1 MLNEVLKNI
10 DDYTLSDQ
18 EEYFGRLFGLLIFR
32 FEDFKVEILDE
43 FKEYLDDN
51 LQKKIIDIY
60 KVQKKAELEKILEER
75 ELVQGINSERIDNLK
90 MDTQVD
96 SFEKLSKRLYHNLN
110 NNSFVT
116 SQFLENNPNK
126 NSDFMSYY
134 LIFGM
139 LEIIYNDYRKKL
151 ERQRILTKY
160 SNNFLK
166 KLYADIGIDLM
177 GKNPNGEDV
186 DSNFNSYGL
195 ITIKDKSI
203 DIFCDKD
210 NQVLVDS
217 VIKKNY
223 SVLSGKRLLL
233 ECLEYLYK
241 ENLIKDLSFRVDG
254 ILSDGL
260 WLLEDRDFGA
270 SLTNN
275 IGELPEI
282 SRFYNLDNPEDGLWI
297 FHDKNKLE
305 ISFEELCSEFELL
318 EDSVVTQL
326 VHLEYYSEANNY
338 FIRHIDHEYIIYSLN
353 EYEERLKNNK
363 KKGRGKVK
371 TFKVNKSK
379 IPFCFCY
386 KDQLFLYV
394 VLNSFFNHKE
404 LIEEYFEGF
413 DLKE

>member
-116 SQFLENNPNK
+116 SQFLENNPNN
-126 NSDFMSYY
+126 NSNFMSYY

-151 ERQRILTKY
+151 ERERILTKY

-195 ITIKDKSI
+195 ITIKDI
-203 DIFCDKD
+203 
-210 NQVLVDS
+210 V
-217 VIKKNY
+217 
-223 SVLSGKRLLL
+223 
-233 ECLEYLYK
+233 
-241 ENLIKDLSFRVDG
+241 
-254 ILSDGL
+254 
-260 WLLEDRDFGA
+260 
-270 SLTNN
+270 
-275 IGELPEI
+275 
-282 SRFYNLDNPEDGLWI
+282 
-297 FHDKNKLE
+297 
-305 ISFEELCSEFELL
+305 
-318 EDSVVTQL
+318 
-326 VHLEYYSEANNY
+326 
-338 FIRHIDHEYIIYSLN
+338 
-353 EYEERLKNNK
+353 
-363 KKGRGKVK
+363 
-371 TFKVNKSK
+371 
-379 IPFCFCY
+379 
-386 KDQLFLYV
+386 
-394 VLNSFFNHKE
+394 
-404 LIEEYFEGF
+404 
-413 DLKE
+413 